1 MALRHI
7 NSIGVFKK
15 TIVPDPYQGLTGPA
29 PALFVSDIQ
38 VFCSLLFEGTFISI
52 VKDKNS

>member
-1 MALRHI
+1 MALRHV

-15 TIVPDPYQGLTGPA
+15 TIVPDPYQGLTDPD